1 MSKEKRGEVASSM
14 NSEERHDLRDH
25 KSKDKVTPSATGKKT
40 DFTSVTT
47 VPTSEGDVQAE
58 TELEIPLEDYKEN
71 VKSETKPAKVTALSE
86 EEPSITTVSKEE
98 LSERSAEVQHGNST
112 ES

>member
-1 MSKEKRGEVASSM
+1 
-14 NSEERHDLRDH
+14 
-25 KSKDKVTPSATGKKT
+25 
-40 DFTSVTT
+40 
-47 VPTSEGDVQAE
+47 
-58 TELEIPLEDYKEN
+58 
-71 VKSETKPAKVTALSE
+71 VKSETKPAKVAALSE